1 MVSELRLEGR
11 GFQAKG
17 TATVKAPSRSLPA
30 VECRVGSR
38 GRQCREVMGA
48 DQVQCLVGQS
58 RDLGFTLCEMGN
70 PWRVLSRGGT

>member
-1 MVSELRLEGR
+1 MILELRLEGR

-30 VECRVGSR
+30 VEGRVGSR
-38 GRQCREVMGA
+38 GRQRREVTGA
-48 DQVQCLVGQS
+48 DQVRCLVGQS
-58 RDLGFTLCEMGN
+58 KDLGFTLREMGS